1 MTHDEYEQR
10 KRRLEEELRAGVEL
24 LETAYRH
31 QLRALNLVWA
41 ALGGEGVEIPPPVVA
56 LTAAAPPPAAPA
68 LPAPP
73 VAPPARTRQGPWEFY
88 DDVVGALAKVPEIFD
103 RNDICRAIGYEP
115 DRGSLHRT
123 FQSLKQK
130 RVIVVDQKGSG
141 KLATNYRK
149 TGQSPTRGGG

>member
-24 LETAYRH
+24 LETAHRH

-41 ALGGEGVEIPPPVVA
+41 ALGGEGVEIPPPVIA
-56 LTAAAPPPAAPA
+56 LSAATAAVSPPAAPA

-73 VAPPARTRQGPWEFY
+73 ARTRQGPWQLY
-88 DDVVGALAKVPEIFD
+88 DDVVEALAKIPDIFD

-123 FQSLKQK
+123 LRSLNQDG
-130 RVIVVDQKGSG
+130 VIAVDQKGSG
-141 KLATNYRK
+141 KLATDYRK
-149 TGQSPTRGGG
+149 TGRSPTRRGG